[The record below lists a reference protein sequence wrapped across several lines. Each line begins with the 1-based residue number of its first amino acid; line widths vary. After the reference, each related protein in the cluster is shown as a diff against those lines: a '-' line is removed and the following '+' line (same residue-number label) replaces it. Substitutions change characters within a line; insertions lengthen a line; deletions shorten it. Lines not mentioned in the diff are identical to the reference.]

1 MRRTATVT
9 IAAEGRDKGKAFLLT
24 ELPAMQGEKWAM
36 RAFLALAKSGID
48 LPEDFGSGGM
58 AAIALVGFKALGN
71 VAFADAESLM
81 NEMFTCVQIIP
92 DPANAAVVRSLFS
105 EDIEEVSTLLHLR
118 KQVFELHTNF
128 SQLAARL
135 NLSTATSTEKS

>member
-1 MRRTATVT
+1 MTRRSETIT
-9 IAAEGRDKGKAFLLT
+9 IATEGRDKGKVFEIT

-81 NEMFTCVQIIP
+81 DEMFTCVDLLP
-92 DPANAAVVRSLFS
+92 DPSNPQVKRNGAKLLPD
-105 EDIEEVSTLLHLR
+105 DIEEVATLLFLR
-118 KQVFELHTNF
+118 KRVFELHTNF
-128 SQLAARL
+128 SQLVARL
-135 NLSTATSTEKS
+135 N

>member
-1 MRRTATVT
+1 MRREETVT
-9 IAAEGRDKGKAFLLT
+9 IATEGRDKGKVFFLT
-24 ELPAMQGEKWAM
+24 ELPAMQGEKWAL

-58 AAIALVGFKALGN
+58 AAIALIGFKALGN

-81 NEMFTCVQIIP
+81 DEMFTCVQIVP
-92 DPANAAVVRSLFS
+92 DAGNPQVKRKLFA
-105 EDIEEVSTLLHLR
+105 EDIEEVSTLLTLR

-135 NLSTATSTEKS
+135 N

>member
-1 MRRTATVT
+1 MTRRSETIT
-9 IAAEGRDKGKAFLLT
+9 IATEGRDKGKVFEIT

-81 NEMFTCVQIIP
+81 DEMFTCVDLLP
-92 DPANAAVVRSLFS
+92 DPSNPQVKRNGAKLLP
-105 EDIEEVSTLLHLR
+105 EDIEEVATLLFLR
-118 KQVFELHTNF
+118 KRIFELHTNF

-135 NLSTATSTEKS
+135 S

>member
-1 MRRTATVT
+1 MTRRSETIT
-9 IAAEGRDKGKAFLLT
+9 IAAEGRDKGKVFEIT

-81 NEMFTCVQIIP
+81 DEMFTCVDLLP
-92 DPANAAVVRSLFS
+92 DPSNPQVKRNGAKLLPD
-105 EDIEEVSTLLHLR
+105 DIEEVATLLFLR
-118 KQVFELHTNF
+118 KRIFELHTRF

-135 NLSTATSTEKS
+135 S